1 MALPDSAVILI
12 TGASG
17 FVGRHVLKAV
27 RQRLPRARI
36 VATCSTRDEPVAEAN
51 SSVQMDL
58 EDPDSPYRV
67 IKETK
72 PHAVMHLA
80 AQAAVDAAYAN
91 PMKTWQVN
99 VLGTLRL
106 AEATLGICPQ
116 SPFIFASSAEVYGL
130 SFRSGLP
137 LTEDAPFAPANPYA
151 CTKAA
156 ADLAIG
162 EMALRGL
169 HAIRLRPFNQ
179 VGPGQSDAFVVASF
193 ARQIARIEAGHQ
205 EPVISVGNLDRWRDL
220 LDVRDAARAYAT
232 ALTEAHSLEPGIAI
246 NLASGAPRNIKQ
258 ILVNLISMAGIEC
271 DIRSDEWR
279 IRAFDITQTNG
290 DATRALELLSWSP
303 EQLWAD
309 TLASILQFWR
319 TKMGPDHV
327 RRPRNEGP

>member
-36 VATCSTRDEPVAEAN
+36 VATRSTRDKPVAEAN

-67 IKETK
+67 IKEIK

-106 AEATLGICPQ
+106 AEATLGMCPQ

-193 ARQIARIEAGHQ
+193 ARQIARIAAGRQ

-220 LDVRDAARAYAT
+220 LDVRDAARAYAE
-232 ALTEAHSLEPGIAI
+232 ALARATDLTPGVAL
-246 NLASGAPRNIKQ
+246 NLASAQPKR
-258 ILVNLISMAGIEC
+258 ILDILHSLIELAGIIPPQIKA
-271 DIRSDEWR
+271 DPWR
-279 IRAFDITQTNG
+279 TRAFDIQRAQGDPTQARTVL
-290 DATRALELLSWSP
+290 DWSP
-303 EQLWAD
+303 CIEWST
-309 TLASILQFWR
+309 TLADVLADWR
-319 TKMGPDHV
+319 IRLTDQ
-327 RRPRNEGP
+327 